1 MSTRRSTL
9 LSAGVAAL
17 AAVLLTACSPGTTDS
32 AGDSGTSGAAA
43 ADGPLADVQADV
55 ESAVQARDSFE
66 VPTEPVDVS
75 ALSGKTVYYVPLTAQ
90 ISVFQLYGQK
100 LGEALDAVDVDLQI
114 CDGGANPSQIAGCI
128 DQAVGASAAAI
139 VADNVPYGMAAN
151 AFEAARGQGIPVL
164 IVNQIPDPRTP
175 ADETLAYLPGPATEM
190 ITAVADW
197 VIADSDGQ
205 GTVVLQKVT
214 DNPSTIAWAEA
225 AEQEFP
231 DRCPDCTVVVNEVSA
246 ANFPVIPSSTS
257 SAILQNPDA
266 RYVLA
271 EFEHFVQP
279 TIGGVQQTPNAADIT
294 IVSSAATLTGLQMI
308 SDGGPLRADA
318 GQNFSFQGW
327 ATADA
332 VFRLVAGQEVP
343 EYDISY
349 RLFTQ
354 DNVGDL
360 DLSDGGQGSGEW
372 YGPTDYTEDFVALW
386 SQG

>member
-1 MSTRRSTL
+1 MSARRSTL
-9 LSAGVAAL
+9 LSAGAAVLAAL
-17 AAVLLTACSPGTTDS
+17 LLTACSPGTTDS
-32 AGDSGTSGAAA
+32 NESSGSTGSAA

-55 ESAVQARDSFE
+55 DAASQPRDSFE
-66 VPTEPVDVS
+66 LPGDPVDVS
-75 ALSGKTVYYVPLTAQ
+75 SLAGKTVYYVPLTAQ

-100 LGEALDAVDVDLQI
+100 LGEALDAAGVDLQI

-151 AFEAARGQGIPVL
+151 AFEAARAQGIPIL
-164 IVNQIPDPRTP
+164 IANQIPDPQVP
-175 ADETLAYLPGPATEM
+175 ADESLAYLPGPATEM
-190 ITAVADW
+190 ITSAADW
-197 VIADSDGQ
+197 IIADSDGQ
-205 GTVVLQKVT
+205 ATVVLQKVT

-225 AEQEFP
+225 AEQEFS

-257 SAILQNPDA
+257 AALLQNPDA

-279 TIGGVQQTPNAADIT
+279 TIGGVQQSPNAADIT

-308 SDGGPLRADA
+308 SDGAPLQADA

-332 VFRLVAGQEVP
+332 IFRLAAGQGVP
-343 EYDISY
+343 EYDISS
-349 RLFTQ
+349 RLFTP
-354 DNVGDL
+354 DNIGDV
-360 DLSDGGQGSGEW
+360 DLTEDGQSSGDW
-372 YGPTDYTEDFVALW
+372 YGPTDYTDDFAALW
-386 SQG
+386 GLS